1 MCQCVDVLMSQCADE
16 LMCQCVPSAGAFFA
30 ARAYNT

>member
-1 MCQCVDVLMSQCADE
+1 MCRCVDELMSQCDNE

>member
-1 MCQCVDVLMSQCADE
+1 MCQCVDVLMSQYVDE
-16 LMCQCVPSAGAFFA
+16 LMSQSASAGAFLV

>member
-1 MCQCVDVLMSQCADE
+1 MCRCVDVLMSQYADE
-16 LMCQCVPSAGAFFA
+16 LMCQCVPSAGAFLV

>member
-1 MCQCVDVLMSQCADE
+1 MCRCVDELMSQCDNE
-16 LMCQCVPSAGAFFA
+16 LMCQCIPSTGAFLA